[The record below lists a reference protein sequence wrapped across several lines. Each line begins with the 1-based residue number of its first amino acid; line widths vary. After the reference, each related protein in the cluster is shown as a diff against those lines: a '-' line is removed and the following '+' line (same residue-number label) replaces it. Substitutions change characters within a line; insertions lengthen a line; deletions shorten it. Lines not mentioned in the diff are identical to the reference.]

1 MSEHSLHKSRAFRP
15 ALNPRPRV
23 AYAKHVDSPDPLAI
37 PLALN
42 LVAVF
47 FGALGGVIRAG
58 EDDRT
63 DLVGVFTLAA
73 ARGFGGGIVR
83 DMLLGNLP
91 PAAFRDPLYFL
102 VAGGATALGM
112 LFLYYLRKLGPAMWA
127 LDSLIVGLFA
137 CVGVDAALT
146 AGLGL
151 LPAVIIGTIASVGG
165 LLLCDL
171 LQGRGS
177 SIMYVGPPNALA
189 GLAGALAYA
198 LVAPPTRPWIGV
210 IVAVVVTLL
219 ARLTGPVLHL
229 TVPQPRK
236 HAYEL
241 RLRRR
246 ETDRKLRRSRRT
258 RQPEGGDAL

>member
-1 MSEHSLHKSRAFRP
+1 M
-15 ALNPRPRV
+15 NPPV
-23 AYAKHVDSPDPLAI
+23 GLEI

-42 LVAVF
+42 LTAVF
-47 FGALGGVIRAG
+47 FGALGGAIRAG

-73 ARGFGGGIVR
+73 AMGFGGGIVR
-83 DMLLGNLP
+83 DVLLGNLP

-102 VAGGATALGM
+102 VAAGATLLGM
-112 LFLYYLRKLGPAMWA
+112 LFLFYLRKLGAVLWW

-137 CVGVDAALT
+137 CVGVDAALV
-146 AGLGL
+146 AGLRL
-151 LPAVIIGTIASVGG
+151 LPAVVIGTIASVGG

-189 GLAGALAYA
+189 GLAGALTFA
-198 LVAPPTRPWIGV
+198 LMHSTVLTEVAIAA
-210 IVAVVVTLL
+210 AVVVTLL
-219 ARLTGPVLHL
+219 VRLTGPVFHL

-246 ETDRKLRRSRRT
+246 ENWRTLRRARRT
-258 RQPEGGDAL
+258 QSGDVPPPA